1 MQLPSTQLPSR
12 QNGLG
17 IIQWMVIISVAGLLG
32 LCALR
37 LVPIYLD
44 HMTIRQVVKNAALDP
59 ESQKM
64 TAAEIRKSMQGAF
77 ITNRI
82 ETIDLRDIKFK
93 TERNVII
100 MDASYEVRVPLI
112 YNIDAVVKFDNLVY
126 EITRR

>member
-1 MQLPSTQLPSR
+1 M
-12 QNGLG
+12 
-17 IIQWMVIISVAGLLG
+17 AGLLG
-32 LCALR
+32 LCAFR

-44 HMTIRQVVKNAALDP
+44 HMTIRQVVKNAAFDP
-59 ESQKM
+59 ASKEM
-64 TAAEIRKSMQGAF
+64 TASEIRKSMQGAF

-82 ETIDLRDIKFK
+82 DTIDLKDIKFK

>member
-12 QNGLG
+12 QRGLG
-17 IIQWMVIISVAGLLG
+17 MIQWAVIISVAGLLG
-32 LCALR
+32 LCAFR